1 VTIVGNLQRLKSA
14 WRRYEQPVLAP
25 ELSASGNRSGQFFFI
40 ELSQKPKFH
49 RTDPIIGRFAMG
61 IAE

>member
-1 VTIVGNLQRLKSA
+1 VTIVGNLQRVKSA

-49 RTDPIIGRFAMG
+49 RTDPIIGRFAIG

>member
-1 VTIVGNLQRLKSA
+1 
-14 WRRYEQPVLAP
+14 
-25 ELSASGNRSGQFFFI
+25 LSASGNRSGQFFFI

-49 RTDPIIGRFAMG
+49 RTDPIIGRFAIG